1 MLPHLLS
8 SKLESRRKTW
18 LDSRSH
24 TKLSTEN
31 METAF
36 LVLLEL
42 TASGSVGRKVSRGL
56 KNETH
61 ISFLWDLPR
70 GGLLA

>member
-1 MLPHLLS
+1 
-8 SKLESRRKTW
+8 
-18 LDSRSH
+18 
-24 TKLSTEN
+24 